1 MSASDD
7 AAEFEVDGAAASM
20 GLSIQAGRFG
30 KALIAAAER
39 RPEIVA
45 LSADLKKYTDLA
57 AFAEHLPDRYFEIG
71 MAEQN
76 LVMVAAGLANA
87 GLVPVATSF
96 AAFMTRRAHDFT
108 VMQVALPKLNIK
120 LVGAVPGLLCSFGPS
135 HASHDDISIM
145 RATPNMVVIDPT
157 CAAETGE
164 AIAAA
169 LDHDGPVYMRQPFDR
184 GQDDEIVG
192 RSPFRIGKAVCL
204 REGGDVG
211 IIATGA
217 MVHRAIEAA
226 ELLAGQGIQATLLSM
241 PTIKPFDADAVAAL
255 AERTGAIVTVE
266 NHSVVGGLFSATAEV
281 LAERGI
287 GAVVKAVGIRDTFPP
302 FGEFDYLVRIL
313 GMDTSDI
320 AEAALAALR
329 QATTKNKRR
338 D

>member
-1 MSASDD
+1 MSAPD
-7 AAEFEVDGAAASM
+7 ETPELVDGAAASM
-20 GLSIQAGRFG
+20 GLQVQAGRFG
-30 KALIAAAER
+30 KALIYAAER
-39 RPEIVA
+39 RAEIVA
-45 LSADLKKYTDLA
+45 LSADLKKYTDLS
-57 AFAEHLPDRYFEIG
+57 AFAEHFPDRYFEIG

-108 VMQVALPKLNIK
+108 VMQVALPRLNVK

-135 HASHDDISIM
+135 HASHDDIAIM

-184 GQDDEIVG
+184 GEDDAIAG
-192 RSPFRIGKAVCL
+192 RAPFRIGKAVRL

-217 MVHRAIEAA
+217 MVHRAIAAAQLLAA
-226 ELLAGQGIQATLLSM
+226 EGIHATLLSM
-241 PTIKPFDADAVAAL
+241 PTIKPFDAEAVAEL

-266 NHSVVGGLFSATAEV
+266 NHSVTGGLFSATAEA

-287 GAVVKAVGIRDTFPP
+287 PAVVKPIGIRDTFPP

-313 GMDTSDI
+313 GMDTKDI
-320 AEAALAALR
+320 AEAARAALR
-329 QATTKNKRR
+329 QAKRR
-338 D
+338 A